1 MDIKNNISIFVTKME
16 DNYRNEINGNYY
28 NIIFELL
35 VKITKLFNIKCASIL
50 DFKNIREDYIETNIK
65 EIKILI
71 INDEKVIE
79 LLKTLK
85 SIKYVN
91 RMEQCDDFIVLMRK
105 LLKLIRHN
113 IYKKKLGS
121 SKVYTIKRKKFN
133 SNKIIYNL

>member
-105 LLKLIRHN
+105 LLKL
-113 IYKKKLGS
+113 
-121 SKVYTIKRKKFN
+121 
-133 SNKIIYNL
+133 